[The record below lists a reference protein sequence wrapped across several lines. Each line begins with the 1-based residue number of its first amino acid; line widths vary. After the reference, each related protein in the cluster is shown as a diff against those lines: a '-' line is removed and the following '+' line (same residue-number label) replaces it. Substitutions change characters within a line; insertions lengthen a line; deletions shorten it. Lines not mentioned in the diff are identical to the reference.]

1 MKNECKFQVDYSDF
15 IKDFDDITKRQ
26 IPSKGHKAL
35 GRVGIKIMAD
45 AIEEEPYAP
54 HKTGLLW
61 RSKVVNEWLDKLTLE
76 VGFNTEY
83 AAFVHEM
90 PSSNEFTLPGS
101 GPKFLESK
109 ITKNRDKYIAM
120 LADELRG

>member
-1 MKNECKFQVDYSDF
+1 MKNGCKFQVDYSDF
-15 IKDFDDITKRQ
+15 DNKFDDVTKRQ
-26 IPSKGHKAL
+26 IPRRGHKAL
-35 GRVGIKIMAD
+35 GKVGVRIISD
-45 AIEEEPYAP
+45 GIEEEPRAP

-61 RSKVVNEWLDKLTLE
+61 RSKVVNIWLDKFTLE

-83 AAFVHEM
+83 AAAVHEM
-90 PSSNEFTLPGS
+90 PSSYEFTLPGS

-120 LADELRG
+120 LAEELRG